1 MPGGSKWCE
10 LFLILY
16 RTHFSTELNI
26 NKTDACLF
34 NIFTIDQITLN
45 TVTVAKHLVIFTV
58 LEYSCVVIF
67 AKTTAHRSNSGDYS
81 EIVTGRYFSI
91 VAR

>member
-1 MPGGSKWCE
+1 MPGGPMWCE

-16 RTHFSTELNI
+16 CTPLFTELKV

-34 NIFTIDQITLN
+34 NIFTIDQIIQN

-58 LEYSCVVIF
+58 LEDSCVEIF

-81 EIVTGRYFSI
+81 EKVTGRYFSI

>member
-1 MPGGSKWCE
+1 ME

-16 RTHFSTELNI
+16 RTYFSTELKFN
-26 NKTDACLF
+26 TTAAVTVCLF
-34 NIFTIDQITLN
+34 RIFTIEQILN
-45 TVTVAKHLVIFTV
+45 TVTVAKHLVVLTV
-58 LEYSCVVIF
+58 LEDSCVVIF
-67 AKTTAHRSNSGDYS
+67 AKTTAHRNSSGDYS